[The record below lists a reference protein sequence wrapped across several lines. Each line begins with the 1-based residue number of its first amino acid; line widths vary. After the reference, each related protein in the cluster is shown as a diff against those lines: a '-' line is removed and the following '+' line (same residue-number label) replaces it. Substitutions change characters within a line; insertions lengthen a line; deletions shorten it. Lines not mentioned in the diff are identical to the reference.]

1 MRRLFNSALMM
12 IVSLVLAAGCA
23 SPGSGGTDPAASTS
37 ASQNKRAKAR
47 QAPRSVQEQYE
58 KALVLM
64 QVEDFVGAERA
75 FTLFLQAHPKYAG
88 PYVNL
93 GIIYAR
99 TDRLNEAA
107 AAFKNAIDRNRSNA
121 VALNELGIVYR
132 RMGRFSE
139 AKEAYNR
146 AVEVAPEFAAPHLNL
161 GVLYDL
167 YLRQPDVALEHYERY
182 QGLDHVTDELVAKWI
197 AELKMRIG
205 SEQRTA
211 GVAE

>member
-1 MRRLFNSALMM
+1 MRRLFNSAL
-12 IVSLVLAAGCA
+12 ILTVSLVLAAGCA
-23 SPGSGGTDPAASTS
+23 SVRPWGSDPAGSTS
-37 ASQNKRAKAR
+37 APQKKQAKTR

-64 QVEDFVGAERA
+64 QVEDFAGAERA
-75 FTLFLQAHPKYAG
+75 FTVFLQKHPKYAG

-93 GIIYAR
+93 GIVYVR
-99 TDRLNEAA
+99 TDRLSEAE
-107 AAFKNAIDRNRSNA
+107 AAFKSAIDLNPANA

-132 RMGRFSE
+132 RLGRFSE
-139 AKEAYNR
+139 AEEAYNR
-146 AVEVAPEFAAPHLNL
+146 AVEITPGFAAPHLNL

-167 YLRQPDVALEHYERY
+167 YLRQPDVALVHYERY
-182 QGLDHVTDELVAKWI
+182 QRLDDVNDELVAKWI

-211 GVAE
+211 GMPQ

>member
-1 MRRLFNSALMM
+1 MRRLFNSAL
-12 IVSLVLAAGCA
+12 ILTVSLVLAVGCA
-23 SPGSGGTDPAASTS
+23 SVRPGGPDQAGSTS
-37 ASQNKRAKAR
+37 APQKKRAKSA
-47 QAPRSVQEQYE
+47 QAPRGIQGQYE

-64 QVEDFVGAERA
+64 QVEDFDGAERA
-75 FTLFLQAHPKYAG
+75 FTLFLQEHPKYAG

-99 TDRLNEAA
+99 TDRLSEAEAA
-107 AAFKNAIDRNRSNA
+107 FESAIDLNPSNA

-139 AKEAYNR
+139 AGEAYNR
-146 AVEVAPEFAAPHLNL
+146 AVEVTPEFAAPHLNL
-161 GVLYDL
+161 GVLHDL
-167 YLRQPDVALEHYERY
+167 YLRQPDVALAHYERY
-182 QGLDHVTDELVAKWI
+182 QRLDDLNDELVAKWI

-211 GVAE
+211 GMTE